1 MSTAEEFPLGDAG
14 RITGYHAHIYY
25 SPESRETAAR
35 LRERIWEKFPVEM
48 GRFRDRPV
56 GPHPQP
62 MYQVAFRKELFP
74 EIVPWLMV
82 NRDGLAI
89 LVHPESGDAYKDHA
103 HWPIWLGQ
111 KLRLRLG
118 WLKRGNRDA

>member
-1 MSTAEEFPLGDAG
+1 MTAAEEFPLGDAG

-25 SPESRETAAR
+25 APETRETAAR
-35 LRERIWEKFPVEM
+35 LRERIWGTFEVEM

-62 MYQVAFRKELFP
+62 MYQVAFRKDLFP

-82 NRDGLAI
+82 NRDGLTI

-118 WLKRGNRDA
+118 WLKRGNREA